1 MAQAISNKALVR
13 NNKYCWMICDYT
25 MSGDVMN
32 YTLSFYFEGGDAQ
45 LDNAWIKVGGNTV
58 WSNPGRVMNYTGQDS
73 RGVYTFTIHSGSTY
87 ISGAQT
93 VSFGITKYS
102 GVQLSGAFTTS
113 AMTPPSGLHC
123 ILNSVAWNSVNGTFS
138 VDNWGGS
145 APDYIAGR
153 LFGATGDAR
162 REESSYGQ
170 SSITRSITTNS
181 AALDGGI
188 EVKGAGVYRM
198 DTFASNGAGINITQK
213 IDVFTPPAP
222 LQPFVITQTPR
233 AEDVLITVVIKG
245 GTSSNN
251 YSSTVS
257 TYWRYST
264 DGGSTYSGWEQLVTG
279 LPWEERTV
287 TFTGPYNANVIVQA
301 YQSFRNLSSE
311 TRSESFSA
319 ASGAAPSGYAVSVTN
334 KTWNSIT
341 VAGSIDSYGEPEGM
355 SGRRIVLGA
364 STGDTTESP
373 GLENYFPAVLAGEG
387 TVTNSSSPWA
397 SGFTLKGMLEVYPY
411 IRATNGVKWGA
422 LFGAAEQLPPAPGI
436 LSFSFDNV
444 DEYQVSYVG
453 STANNISDYDASEL
467 TRTVRYKISGGDW
480 VYIDNESTLPLDTV
494 TSFSAT
500 VPYGSTI
507 TVEAWMEYR
516 GERSELS
523 TFSVTNGVISRHFY
537 GSVDNKA
544 EAIEHFYGSVNYR
557 SVKII
562 KIYGS
567 VGGTARGIFEDV

>member
-13 NNKYCWMICDYT
+13 SNKYCWMICDYT
-25 MSGDVMN
+25 MSGNTMN

-45 LDNAWIKVGGNTV
+45 LDNAWIKVDGNTV
-58 WSNPGRVMNYTGQDS
+58 WSNPGRVMNYTGQDN
-73 RGVYTFTIHSGSTY
+73 RGVYTFTIYSGSTY

-123 ILNSVAWNSVNGTFS
+123 VLNSVTWNSVNGTFS
-138 VDNWGGS
+138 VDDWGGS

-153 LFGATGDAR
+153 LFGETGNAR
-162 REESSYGQ
+162 REEFSYGQ
-170 SSITRSITTNS
+170 SSITRSITTGS
-181 AALDGGI
+181 TALSGGI
-188 EVKGAGVYRM
+188 DVKGAGVYHM
-198 DTFASNGAGINITQK
+198 DTWASNGAGSNSTQK

-233 AEDVLITVVIKG
+233 AEDVLITVIIEG
-245 GTSSNN
+245 GALDNN
-251 YSSTVS
+251 YPSTVS

-264 DGGSTYSGWEQLVTG
+264 DGGSTYHEWEQLTAG

-287 TFTGPYNANVIVQA
+287 TFSGPYNANVIVQA

-319 ASGAAPSGYAVSVTN
+319 TSGTAPSGYTVSVTN

-341 VAGSIDSYGEPEGM
+341 VAGSIDSYGMPDGM
-355 SGRRIVLGA
+355 SGRRLVLGA
-364 STGDTTESP
+364 STGDDIESP
-373 GLENYFPAVLAGEG
+373 GLENYFPTTLSGEG
-387 TVTNSSSPWA
+387 TVTNSSAPWA

-411 IRATNGVKWGA
+411 IRASNGVKWGA
-422 LFGAAEQLPPAPGI
+422 SFGAAEQLPPAPGI
-436 LSFSFDNV
+436 LSFSFDNI

-453 STANNISDYDASEL
+453 SIANNVSDYDASGL
-467 TRTVRYKISGGDW
+467 TRTVRYKINAGGW
-480 VYIDNESTLPLDTV
+480 VYVDNESTQSLDTV
-494 TSFSAT
+494 TSFNAT

-507 TVEAWMEYR
+507 TVEAWMEYK

-537 GSVDNKA
+537 GSVDDKA

-557 SVKII
+557 SVKVI